1 MNKEELELMR
11 QDLKQNA
18 NLPEKKQLE
27 VVAQLHACSVENVRQ
42 ILQGALPV
50 PKKEKMRRRHRYP
63 PQLHQDLVKAVL
75 LDGQKTAAA
84 AEQMGV
90 EPKTAYAWV
99 KAAKKEREAFYAYA
113 EQVQCEQHHAPA
125 VQAPAEQPKAE
136 QAKTGQAKAEQAK
149 AEQPPA
155 EQFPAEDPA
164 LQELKKGEKG
174 LSDFLIAFAA
184 VDIFEENEWEMLSY
198 LYERV
203 RGFCA
208 GVKSKTAFER

>member
-11 QDLKQNA
+11 QDLKRNA

-27 VVAQLHACSVENVRQ
+27 VVAQLHACSVEDVRR

-50 PKKEKMRRRHRYP
+50 PKKEKMRRGHRYP
-63 PQLHQDLVKAVL
+63 QQLHQDLVKAVL
-75 LDGQKTAAA
+75 LDGQTTADA
-84 AEQMGV
+84 AERMGV

-136 QAKTGQAKAEQAK
+136 QAKT
-149 AEQPPA
+149 EQPPA
-155 EQFPAEDPA
+155 EQLPAEDPA
-164 LQELKKGEKG
+164 LQELKKGEEG
-174 LSDFLIAFAA
+174 LADFLIAFAA

>member
-11 QDLKQNA
+11 QDLKRNA

-27 VVAQLHACSVENVRQ
+27 VVAQLHACSVEDVRR
-42 ILQGALPV
+42 ILQGDLPV
-50 PKKEKMRRRHRYP
+50 PKKEKMRRGHRYP

-90 EPKTAYAWV
+90 EPKTAYVWV

-136 QAKTGQAKAEQAK
+136 QAK

-155 EQFPAEDPA
+155 EQLPAEDPA

-174 LSDFLIAFAA
+174 LADFLIAFAT